1 MKIIVCVKQVPSR
14 DAILRIN
21 ESGTWI
27 QDRDIAYDVNE
38 PDAYAVEEALQ
49 IKEKLVEQG
58 GSAEVIIC
66 SLGPDRVQ
74 MAIKEGLAKGADR
87 AIHICDPAFDNLD
100 ALAQAR
106 VMAEVIGKEGF
117 DLIFTGLQSD
127 DYGFAQTGVILGEL
141 LGVPSA
147 TIAMAVELHDGNKS
161 VRVKREL
168 EAGWFQWYQMP
179 TPASISIQSGLN
191 QPRYATL
198 KGIMNA
204 KKKEIRK
211 VTLADLSISK
221 DLLAPK
227 QTVEK
232 VYFPVKSKKTEII
245 EGSAKEAAAKLVTK
259 LKQMRAF

>member
-21 ESGTWI
+21 ETGSWI
-27 QDRDIAYDVNE
+27 QERDLSYEVNE

-49 IKEKLVEQG
+49 LKEKHG
-58 GSAEVIIC
+58 GEVIIV

-74 MAIKEGLAKGADR
+74 MTIKEALSKGADR
-87 AIHICDPAFDNLD
+87 AIHINDPALENLD
-100 ALAQAR
+100 ALSQAR
-106 VMAEVIGKEGF
+106 AMAEVIQKEGF

-127 DYGFAQTGVILGEL
+127 DYGFAQTGVVLGEL

-147 TIAMAVELHDGNKS
+147 TIAMAVQIQDGGKS
-161 VRVKREL
+161 ARVKREL
-168 EAGWFQWYQMP
+168 ESGWFQWVELP
-179 TPASISIQSGLN
+179 LPASVSIQSGLN

-211 VTLADLSISK
+211 VTLADLSLSK
-221 DLLAPK
+221 DQLVAK
-227 QTVEK
+227 QKIER

-245 EGSAKEAAAKLVTK
+245 EGSAKEAAAKLVNK
-259 LKQMRAF
+259 LKEARAL

>member
-38 PDAYAVEEALQ
+38 PDGYAVEEALQ
-49 IKEKLVEQG
+49 IKEKFG
-58 GSAEVIIC
+58 GEVIIC
-66 SLGPDRVQ
+66 SLGPERVQ

-100 ALAQAR
+100 ALGQSR
-106 VMAEVIGKEGF
+106 VMAEVISKEGF
-117 DLIFTGLQSD
+117 DLVFTGLQSD

-147 TIAMAVELHDGNKS
+147 TIAMAVEVQEGSKS

-179 TPASISIQSGLN
+179 MPASISIQSGLN

-211 VTLADLSISK
+211 VTSADISLSK
-221 DLLAPK
+221 ELLTPK
-227 QTVEK
+227 QTIEK

-245 EGSAKEAAAKLVTK
+245 EGSAKEAAAKLITK
-259 LKQMRAF
+259 LKQMRAI

>member
-21 ESGTWI
+21 ETGTWI
-27 QDRDIAYDVNE
+27 QDKDMAYAVNE

-49 IKEKLVEQG
+49 IKERLG
-58 GSAEVIIC
+58 GEVIIC
-66 SLGPDRVQ
+66 TLGPESAQIV
-74 MAIKEGLAKGADR
+74 IKEALAKGADR
-87 AIHICDPAFDNLD
+87 AIHICDPALDNLD
-100 ALAQAR
+100 ALAQSR
-106 VMAEVIGKEGF
+106 IMAEVISKEGF
-117 DLIFTGLQSD
+117 DLVFTGLQSD

-147 TIAMAVELHDGNKS
+147 TIAMAVEVQEGNSS

-179 TPASISIQSGLN
+179 LPASITIQSGLN
-191 QPRYATL
+191 QPRYASL

-211 VTLADLSISK
+211 VTLADLSISR
-221 DLLAPK
+221 DLLASRQK
-227 QTVEK
+227 IER

-245 EGSAKEAAAKLVTK
+245 DGSAKEAAAKLVTK
-259 LKQMRAF
+259 LKQMRAL

>member
-1 MKIIVCVKQVPSR
+1 VKIIVCVKQVPSR

-21 ESGTWI
+21 ETGNWI
-27 QDRDIAYDVNE
+27 QDRDIAYDTNE

-49 IKEKLVEQG
+49 IKEKLG
-58 GSAEVIIC
+58 GEVVIC
-66 SLGPDRVQ
+66 SLGPERVQ
-74 MAIKEGLAKGADR
+74 MVIKEALAKGADR
-87 AIHICDPAFDNLD
+87 AIHICDPALDNLD
-100 ALAQAR
+100 ALGQAR
-106 VMAEVIGKEGF
+106 AMAEVISKEGF
-117 DLIFTGLQSD
+117 DLVFTGLQSD

-147 TIAMAVELHDGNKS
+147 TIAMAVEADEASKT

-168 EAGWFQWYQMP
+168 EAGWFQWYKLPM
-179 TPASISIQSGLN
+179 PASISIQSGLN

-211 VTLADLSISK
+211 VTLADLSLNAELLSSK
-221 DLLAPK
+221 
-227 QTVEK
+227 QRIEK

-245 EGSAKEAAAKLVTK
+245 DGSAKEAAAKLVNK
-259 LKQMRAF
+259 LKQMRAL

>member
-21 ESGTWI
+21 ETSSWI

-38 PDAYAVEEALQ
+38 PDSYAVEEALK
-49 IKEKLVEQG
+49 IKEKFG
-58 GSAEVIIC
+58 GEVVIC
-66 SLGPDRVQ
+66 SLGPERVQ
-74 MAIKEGLAKGADR
+74 VAIKEGLAKGADR
-87 AIHICDPAFDNLD
+87 GIHICDPALDNLD

-106 VMAEVIGKEGF
+106 AMAEVIGKEGF
-117 DLIFTGLQSD
+117 DLVFTGLQSD

-147 TIAMAVELHDGNKS
+147 TIAMAVEVQDGEKS

-179 TPASISIQSGLN
+179 LPASISIQSGLN

-211 VTLADLSISK
+211 VTLSDLSISK
-221 DLLAPK
+221 DLLVPK
-227 QTVEK
+227 QKIER

-245 EGSAKEAAAKLVTK
+245 DGSAKEAAAKLVTK
-259 LKQMRAF
+259 LKQMRAL

>member
-21 ESGTWI
+21 ETGNWI
-27 QDRDIAYDVNE
+27 QERDLSYEVNE

-49 IKEKLVEQG
+49 LKEKLG
-58 GSAEVIIC
+58 GEVVIV
-66 SLGPDRVQ
+66 SLGPERVQ
-74 MAIKEGLAKGADR
+74 MTIKEALSKGADR
-87 AIHICDPAFDNLD
+87 AIHICDPALDNLD
-100 ALAQAR
+100 ALSQAR
-106 VMAEVIGKEGF
+106 AMADVIGKEGF
-117 DLIFTGLQSD
+117 DLLFTGLQSD

-147 TIAMAVELHDGNKS
+147 TIAMAVEVQDGGKS
-161 VRVKREL
+161 AKVKREL
-168 EAGWFQWYQMP
+168 ESGWFQWVELP
-179 TPASISIQSGLN
+179 LPASVTIQSGLN

-211 VTLADLSISK
+211 VTLADLSVSK
-221 DLLAPK
+221 DLLVAK
-227 QTVEK
+227 QKIEK

-245 EGSAKEAAAKLVTK
+245 DGSAKEAAAKLVAK
-259 LKQMRAF
+259 LKEARAL